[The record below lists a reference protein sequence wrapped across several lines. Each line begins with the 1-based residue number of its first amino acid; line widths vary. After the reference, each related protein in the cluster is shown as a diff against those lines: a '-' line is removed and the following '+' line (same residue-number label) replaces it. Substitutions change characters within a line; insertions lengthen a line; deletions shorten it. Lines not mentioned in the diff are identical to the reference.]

1 MSLILLSSVTVALE
15 FHVPLICNCQ
25 AKDSFPWAGYFSATK
40 ATHVFKTSV
49 CMGKQKSLCYFILF
63 FFSKNTPLL

>member
-1 MSLILLSSVTVALE
+1 MSLVLLSSVTVALE

-49 CMGKQKSLCYFILF
+49 CMKKTFHCAILF
-63 FFSKNTPLL
+63 YLKKNTPLL